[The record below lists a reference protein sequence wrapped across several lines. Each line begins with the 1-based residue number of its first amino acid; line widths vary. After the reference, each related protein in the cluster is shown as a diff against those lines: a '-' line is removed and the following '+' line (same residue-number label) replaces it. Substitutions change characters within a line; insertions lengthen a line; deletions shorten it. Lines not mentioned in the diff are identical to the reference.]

1 MYRNSNSV
9 TTTTTTQN
17 GAASIDQIT
26 FGSDLVA
33 YFFKALRDANLEQ
46 LREYLRNIWE
56 DSPMDCVKVIFWT
69 RDFRGK
75 SGCKGERK
83 VFIDAMTW
91 LSEEHPETFEKLL
104 KFVPEYGR
112 WKDLLE
118 LWWTKPEAIGHLFV
132 DQLRKDKADMDAGR
146 SVSLCAKWFPT
157 ERCSLDKKFGIYSII
172 AKEMGLTSRLL
183 RKDYL
188 VPLRAK
194 AEVVESIM
202 PEWEKIDY
210 SHVPAL
216 AMKNLRNAFL
226 KHDEERFQ
234 AYLLSVQRG
243 EAKINTGTLY
253 PYQMINSYMKGCNV
267 DQTLEVMWKDF
278 VEKVRAKGTLK
289 NVIPVCDVSGSMD
302 GLPMEVCISLGLLL
316 SEINTGTFASK
327 VFTFHQHPTLFTVQG
342 ETLLDR
348 VKCLMRAPWGGNT
361 NFQATVDLLLQEL
374 KKTGS
379 TEQHTIVVFS
389 DMQFDQADNRYQ
401 TNHSAMVQKFVKAG
415 IPFPRIVYWN
425 LRGNTVDF
433 PTCSW
438 DQNVALVSGFS
449 GNTFDLFLD
458 APVINP
464 YLIVRKAIDNP
475 RYQPL
480 EEVFV

>member
-1 MYRNSNSV
+1 MYRNSNTV
-9 TTTTTTQN
+9 TTTEN
-17 GAASIDQIT
+17 GAASIDQVT

-33 YFFKALRDANLEQ
+33 YFFKALRDANLST
-46 LREYLRNIWE
+46 LRGYLENIWAE
-56 DSPMDCVKVIFWT
+56 SPVDCVKMIFWT

-83 VFIDAMTW
+83 VFLDAMTW
-91 LSEEHPETFEKLL
+91 LSEEHPHIFQKLL

-118 LWWTKPEAIGHLFV
+118 IWELAPCIIAQLFI
-132 DQLRKDKADMDAGR
+132 DQLRKDKVEMEAGR
-146 SVSLCAKWFPT
+146 KVSLCAKWFPS
-157 ERCSLDKKFGIYSII
+157 EKCSLDRKFGIYSTVASMMAIDHR
-172 AKEMGLTSRLL
+172 EL

-188 VPLRAK
+188 TPLRAK

-210 SHVPAL
+210 SHVPAI
-216 AMKNLRNAFL
+216 AMKNLRNAFI

-234 AYLLSVQRG
+234 EYLRSVERG

-253 PYQMINSYMKGCNV
+253 PYQMVSKYMHGGSL

-278 VEKVRAKGTLK
+278 VSKVRAKGTLK
-289 NVIPVCDVSGSMD
+289 NVVPVCDVSGSMG
-302 GLPMEVCISLGLLL
+302 GLPLEVCISLGLML
-316 SEINTGTFASK
+316 SEINTGAFANK
-327 VFTFHQHPTLFTVQG
+327 VFTFHERPTLFTVQG
-342 ETLLDR
+342 ETLLER
-348 VKCLMRAPWGGNT
+348 VECLQRAPWGGNT

-389 DMQFDQADNRYQ
+389 DMQFDMADRRYQ
-401 TNHSAMVQKFVKAG
+401 TNHNAMLQKFAKAG
-415 IPFPRIVYWN
+415 VPFPRIVYWN

-449 GNTFDLFLD
+449 ANTFDLFLD

-464 YLIVRKAIDNP
+464 YLIVRKAIDDP